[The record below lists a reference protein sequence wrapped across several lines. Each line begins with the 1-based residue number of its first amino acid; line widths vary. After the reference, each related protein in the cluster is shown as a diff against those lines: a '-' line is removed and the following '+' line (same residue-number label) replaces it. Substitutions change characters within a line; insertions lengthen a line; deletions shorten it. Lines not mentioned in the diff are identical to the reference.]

1 MNKKLISYSVIVAAK
16 NGDSE
21 AMNAI
26 LAHYAERINSFSK
39 RLQLDEYG
47 NLRSVVDAEIR
58 NRIIAK
64 IIDRVIFDFD
74 PCRLP
79 DGETLEK

>member
-16 NGDSE
+16 SGDSD

-26 LAHYAERINSFSK
+26 LTHNAGRINSFSR

-47 NLRSVVDAEIR
+47 NLRSVVDTEIR
-58 NRIIAK
+58 DRIIAK

-74 PCRLP
+74 PFRLP
-79 DGETLEK
+79 DGEALEK

>member
-1 MNKKLISYSVIVAAK
+1 MNRKLIPYSVIIAAK
-16 NGDSE
+16 RGDAD
-21 AMNAI
+21 AMNEI
-26 LAHYAERINSFSK
+26 LTHNAGRIDSFSR

-47 NLRSVVDAEIR
+47 NLRSVVDTEIR
-58 NRIIAK
+58 DRIIAK

-74 PCRLP
+74 PYRLP

>member
-1 MNKKLISYSVIVAAK
+1 MNRKLISYSVIVAAK

-21 AMNAI
+21 AMNEI
-26 LAHYAERINSFSK
+26 LTHNAGRIDSFSR

-47 NLRSVVDAEIR
+47 NLRSVVDTEIR